1 MIWSCTIL
9 CLLSKFCETKWIS
22 YMLYDN
28 FKVSLMILNKISCYW
43 VYGASQPMLNIFVL
57 TLVDLSLLFLSL
69 LFLSL
74 ATTKNAPHRDLSLR
88 RGLGVKSNEIYQAWS
103 LRAYF
108 VGVACFST
116 SDVKPMFSKVCSSVA
131 SSCLYLQTNQ
141 QERRNCSKKKYETT
155 SVRKSPLLP
164 YYILC
169 SC

>member
-74 ATTKNAPHRDLSLR
+74 ATTKK
-88 RGLGVKSNEIYQAWS
+88 KSNEIYQAWS